1 MTSLE
6 WSSPIPASQETAE
19 SFGLEGITHGTLG
32 RSHASETDRWRT
44 LEMFRCGKD

>member
-1 MTSLE
+1 MTSPE

-19 SFGLEGITHGTLG
+19 SFGLEGVTHGTFG
-32 RSHASETDRWRT
+32 RPHASETDLWRK